1 MQYSIQKTEDTSKK
15 DTCNTTSQH
24 LQLLQT
30 VAPMAGC
37 RASCIYIFRL
47 IILYMTIDYFTSQ
60 YKHMTIQKLVIAID
74 NNTTHKMCLR
84 YSGHP

>member
-74 NNTTHKMCLR
+74 NNTTHKM
-84 YSGHP
+84 

>member
-30 VAPMAGC
+30 DAPMAGC
-37 RASCIYIFRL
+37 RASYIYIFRL
-47 IILYMTIDYFTSQ
+47 IILYMTIYYFTS
-60 YKHMTIQKLVIAID
+60 
-74 NNTTHKMCLR
+74 
-84 YSGHP
+84 